1 MANTFNFSLQRL
13 KTLPVKTHDETWE
26 VDVITMPVSI
36 REEGDAAPWNPVCAI
51 CASTRGGAMFS
62 TPCRPEELTD
72 SAALEA
78 IASFAQDPHVP
89 EAKPLEFLPPRVR
102 VSRLPESM
110 HEALAASLDEL
121 GIHLEVKTE
130 LPMVQEFTNTIA
142 TIAESSDS
150 PIPAGSILKGRG
162 VTIDHVRSFA
172 EAAAAFYLARPWE
185 RIHSETLW
193 FIRPQPKTRALRT
206 CAVLGMGGMEFGLG
220 FFASSNAQSRACMGE
235 LPRGTVWS
243 MTYEPFERAPILDQ
257 ELWCKEQLTL
267 AAEDA
272 FPIPIGYTETG
283 RFSRPRAD
291 QLALM
296 DALLRGFSAFPE
308 DHGDYDELVLD
319 TGTPEGELTL
329 SRI

>member
-1 MANTFNFSLQRL
+1 MANPFNFNLQRL
-13 KTLPVKTHDETWE
+13 KTLNVKTHDETWE

-36 REEGDAAPWNPVCAI
+36 REEGDSEPWNPVCAI

-89 EAKPLEFLPPRVR
+89 EAKPLGFLPPRVR

-185 RIHSETLW
+185 RITARPFGSSVHS
-193 FIRPQPKTRALRT
+193 RRRAPFEPAPSWAA
-206 CAVLGMGGMEFGLG
+206 AVWNSAS
-220 FFASSNAQSRACMGE
+220 ASS
-235 LPRGTVWS
+235 PRQTPSPGPAWAS
-243 MTYEPFERAPILDQ
+243 Y
-257 ELWCKEQLTL
+257 L
-267 AAEDA
+267 AA
-272 FPIPIGYTETG
+272 PSGP
-283 RFSRPRAD
+283 
-291 QLALM
+291 
-296 DALLRGFSAFPE
+296 
-308 DHGDYDELVLD
+308 
-319 TGTPEGELTL
+319 
-329 SRI
+329 